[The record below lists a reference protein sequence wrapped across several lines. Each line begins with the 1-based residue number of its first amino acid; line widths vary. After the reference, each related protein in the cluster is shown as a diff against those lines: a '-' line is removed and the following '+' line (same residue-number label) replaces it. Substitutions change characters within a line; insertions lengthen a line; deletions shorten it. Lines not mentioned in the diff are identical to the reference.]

1 MKNEGKIIIPKGSYE
16 GSGEAILF
24 LRKSDKSICDKV
36 MYIDSIKEKY
46 NFEEDDYHLPLK
58 VMLSCWQAC
67 IPSLNIVFDLTEVQ

>member
-1 MKNEGKIIIPKGSYE
+1 MKNEGKIRIPKGSYE

-46 NFEEDDYHLPLK
+46 NFEEDDYHPL
-58 VMLSCWQAC
+58 
-67 IPSLNIVFDLTEVQ
+67 